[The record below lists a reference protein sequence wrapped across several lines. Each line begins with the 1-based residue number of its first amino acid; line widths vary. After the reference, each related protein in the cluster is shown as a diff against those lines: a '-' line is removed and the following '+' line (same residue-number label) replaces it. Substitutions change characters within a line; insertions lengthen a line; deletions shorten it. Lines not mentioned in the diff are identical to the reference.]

1 MYKFQPILKPLI
13 WGGERIVSFKQ
24 IESDL
29 HGVGES
35 WELSA
40 VPGNLSVVS
49 EGADKGLTIVE
60 LIDKYRD
67 LLMGRENYARY
78 GNTFPLLIKF
88 IDACQ
93 DLSVQVHPDDELAMK
108 RHNSFGKTEMWY
120 VVETSE
126 DAHLSAGWSKEVTKE
141 EYVKSVEDGTVEGLL
156 NTVGT
161 KPGDVFFLPAGRV
174 HALGAGCFIA
184 EVQETSN
191 VTYRIYDYNRRDA
204 EGNLRELHTEEAVD
218 AIDYTYE
225 KEYKTLYTPSL
236 NEPVQ
241 LVSCSHFTTSL
252 YDLTESMECDYSELD
267 SFVIYICVGGAAKL
281 VDDNGV
287 TMGIRAGET
296 VLVPASV
303 KNVAIQPEAGVK
315 LMEVFV

>member
-1 MYKFQPILKPLI
+1 MYKFEPILKPLI

-40 VPGNLSVVS
+40 VPGNLSVVA
-49 EGADKGLTIVE
+49 GGPDKGLTIVE

-67 LLMGRENYARY
+67 QLMGRENYARH
-78 GNTFPLLIKF
+78 GNTFPLLVKF

-93 DLSVQVHPDDELAMK
+93 DLSVQVHPDDELAKK
-108 RHNSFGKTEMWY
+108 RHNSLGKTEMWY
-120 VVETSE
+120 VVETTD
-126 DAHLSAGWSKEVTKE
+126 DAHLSAGWKREVTKE
-141 EYVKSVEDGTVEGLL
+141 EYVRSVEEGTVEELI
-156 NTVGT
+156 NTVGA

-204 EGNLRELHTEEAVD
+204 QGNLRELHTEEAVD
-218 AIDYTYE
+218 AIGYTLE
-225 KEYKTLYTPSL
+225 KEYRTLYTPAQ
-236 NEPVQ
+236 NEPVS
-241 LVSCSHFTTSL
+241 LVSCDHFNTSL
-252 YDLTESMECDYSELD
+252 YDLTEPMECDYSELD

-281 VDDNGV
+281 VDNGGE
-287 TMGIRAGET
+287 TMEIRAGET
-296 VLVPASV
+296 VLVPASATGV
-303 KNVAIQPEAGVK
+303 QIVPESGVK